1 MYLDLREKHE
11 GHWESDRVGLGVSAT
26 SVSRHQSCRILASS
40 PAFLFSFFSVKDVR
54 IFRCFFNSSVD
65 TGGRWLRDSSVDD
78 ADREDQSLQL
88 KALLHVAATR
98 AKEHLRISWAG
109 RKSKFLP
116 EKVWSR

>member
-1 MYLDLREKHE
+1 MKAIGKVTE
-11 GHWESDRVGLGVSAT
+11 WGLGSVPHLSADT
-26 SVSRHQSCRILASS
+26 SRVAYSRVPQHFC
-40 PAFLFSFFSVKDVR
+40 FLFFSVKDVR

-65 TGGRWLRDSSVDD
+65 TGGRWLLDSSVDD